1 MSCTCSRVGGGG
13 GGGGCGGGGVGG
25 LLSDPRAVVV
35 LVGVVAIQGS
45 DGEMM
50 RDQCSESL

>member
-1 MSCTCSRVGGGG
+1 MATEKYELCMQQRW
-13 GGGGCGGGGVGG
+13 GG
-25 LLSDPRAVVV
+25 LLSDHRAVVV

>member
-1 MSCTCSRVGGGG
+1 MHAAKVGG
-13 GGGGCGGGGVGG
+13 GG
-25 LLSDPRAVVV
+25 LLSDHRAVFV

>member
-1 MSCTCSRVGGGG
+1 MHAAEAAVVAGGGW
-13 GGGGCGGGGVGG
+13 
-25 LLSDPRAVVV
+25 LLSDPRAAVV